1 MHKTND
7 PPDLRVTRFTAD
19 PFTALCRKRKRA
31 VMQRRK
37 ERLANEDEV

>member
-19 PFTALCRKRKRA
+19 PFTASCRKKRA
-31 VMQRRK
+31 EMQRRK
-37 ERLANEDEV
+37 ERPANEDEV